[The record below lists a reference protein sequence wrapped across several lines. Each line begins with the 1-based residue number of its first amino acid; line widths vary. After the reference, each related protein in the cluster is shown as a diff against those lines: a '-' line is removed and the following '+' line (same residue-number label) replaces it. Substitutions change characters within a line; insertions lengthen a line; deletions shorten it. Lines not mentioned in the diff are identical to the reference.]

1 MGPQFRTRYPS
12 CTSCFSRKSPMFSTN
27 KYGKCFDICGR
38 LWHEKEHFG
47 VWSRDVAPQ
56 TKFPF
61 QAVLQQA
68 CLTTLKRWMGVNDIK
83 LIIQEMY
90 VLCLHSIYRGWL
102 TNFCCVF
109 SDCGL
114 YSRKLRLTDRS
125 VLKQNDL
132 CIGQLNEKVFWSIL
146 NSKYSMSFFFGRVY
160 WWDIFPGTVHFKSWT
175 VQCLWTDMTWY
186 REWPEVSCRIRNDW
200 RLI

>member
-114 YSRKLRLTDRS
+114 NSRKLRLTDRS

-146 NSKYSMSFFFGRVY
+146 NSKYSMSFFFGVLVIY
-160 WWDIFPGTVHFKSWT
+160 FPWNCVF
-175 VQCLWTDMTWY
+175 
-186 REWPEVSCRIRNDW
+186 
-200 RLI
+200 